1 MSMLCWL
8 TLSVALLIHSLGHTG
23 CRGRVNTAPD
33 FTFSPLL
40 NLPSGAPSNCPA
52 ARTQVKSGGV
62 WTQTKQSVF
71 WPISTKKR
79 EAGKLHSEIFLKEAK
94 QTLKGTGH
102 ILPGMTQHWR
112 KVWHHPLTCPWF
124 FHFAHRNEKS
134 STPIFRQSARLA
146 KGEEVHEQDILQ
158 VWGKDSWHCLGIHM
172 QRPILGGTLSIP
184 VDFLTQEASQS
195 VLRPYPFNS

>member
-112 KVWHHPLTCPWF
+112 KVWHPPQHALGSSILPTDM
-124 FHFAHRNEKS
+124 RNQAPPS
-134 STPIFRQSARLA
+134 SGRVLDLQKGKRYMSKTSYKCGARTP
-146 KGEEVHEQDILQ
+146 
-158 VWGKDSWHCLGIHM
+158 GI
-172 QRPILGGTLSIP
+172 
-184 VDFLTQEASQS
+184 V
-195 VLRPYPFNS
+195 